1 MQRVGADQVLGVLGD
16 LPLGVRGQQL
26 RADGGV
32 QNVLKHRPGG
42 GKGGHFRNRV
52 DHPADQGLGNGGV
65 HAVHAHVVAVVGTP
79 AEGQLAQIAG
89 AHHDTADDTGIV
101 HENLRPFSGLRVFVG
116 AVVDIGVVADV
127 GKVEVHRIL
136 DIDLLAGN
144 SQRAHQLPGVVVR
157 PVGGAEA
164 GHGHAADVGRRPPQ
178 LTHGLY
184 GHQQRQRGVQSP
196 GNADDRFRAAQNG
209 QPLFQPRHLHVENFH
224 ATLDA
229 VLLPRG
235 DEGQLR
241 QRVARAV
248 TAKLRG
254 VGVNKHGGMS
264 RILLGGVLEA
274 LVFHPVGA
282 DSAKVA
288 VAHQHIVRRDGFF
301 RFGKEPSV
309 LPDQALSGE
318 NQILCG
324 LRGTGGTVGID
335 AVQRGRLVLHQPPA
349 VGTFADG
356 FVGGGEVQNH
366 LRAVQRQKR
375 RRRQGRPHILADL
388 HAQQRSANAE
398 NGSRENGD
406 RLTQKLRQIL
416 RHLRPGGK
424 PALFVKLIIIGNVGL
439 RHQGVNLS
447 PGNDGGAVVHPHS
460 RPDGQSHRR
469 RYAGV
474 IFCAVGNFPDTLLN
488 SRPEG
493 ILKEQIL
500 TGIPGKRQLREQD
513 DIRLPRIG
521 FFNVG
526 ADILRIFR
534 RVPHPDRRYG
544 AGNSDKIQHRNSSR
558 SFSEGII
565 PYSSRFAKRI

>member
-1 MQRVGADQVLGVLGD
+1 MQRVGADQILGVLGD
-16 LPLGVRGQQL
+16 FPLGVRGQQL

-42 GKGGHFRNRV
+42 GEGGHFRNRV
-52 DHPADQGLGNGGV
+52 DHPADQGLGDGGV

-79 AEGQLAQIAG
+79 AESQLAQIAG

-101 HENLRPFSGLRVFVG
+101 HENLRPFSGLRIFVG
-116 AVVDIGVVADV
+116 AVVDAGVVADV

-136 DIDLLAGN
+136 DIDFLAGN
-144 SQRAHQLPGVVVR
+144 SQGAHQLPGIVVR

-164 GHGHAADVGRRPPQ
+164 GHGHAADIRRGPPQ
-178 LTHGLY
+178 PAHGLH
-184 GHQQRQRGVQSP
+184 GHQQRQGGVQSP

-224 ATLDA
+224 APLDA

-241 QRVARAV
+241 QRIICAVA
-248 TAKLRG
+248 AKLRG
-254 VGVNKHGGMS
+254 VGINKHGGMS

-282 DSAKVA
+282 DSAQVA
-288 VAHQHIVRRDGFF
+288 VADQHIVRRDGFF

-309 LPDQALSGE
+309 LPDQALPGE
-318 NQILCG
+318 NQILG
-324 LRGTGGTVGID
+324 GFRGTGGTVGID
-335 AVQRGRLVLHQPPA
+335 AVQRGGLVLHQTPA
-349 VGTFADG
+349 IGALADG

-375 RRRQGRPHILADL
+375 GRRQGRPHILADL
-388 HAQQRSANAE
+388 HAQQCAANAE

-406 RLTQKLRQIL
+406 RLAQKLRHVL

-424 PALFVKLIIIGNVGL
+424 PALFVKLIIIGNVGF

-447 PGNDGGAVVHPHS
+447 PGNDGGAVVQPHS

-469 RYAGV
+469 RYVGV
-474 IFCAVGNFPDTLLN
+474 VFCAVGNFSDSLLN
-488 SRPEG
+488 SHPEG
-493 ILKEQIL
+493 VLKEQIL

-513 DIRLPRIG
+513 DIRPLPVG
-521 FFNVG
+521 FFDIG
-526 ADILRIFR
+526 ADILRVLR
-534 RVPHPDRRYG
+534 RIPHPDRRYG

>member
-1 MQRVGADQVLGVLGD
+1 MQRVGADQILGVLGD

-42 GKGGHFRNRV
+42 GEGGHFRNRV
-52 DHPADQGLGNGGV
+52 DHPADERLGNGSV

-79 AEGQLAQIAG
+79 AESQLAQVPG
-89 AHHDTADDTGIV
+89 THHNAADDAGIV

-116 AVVDIGVVADV
+116 AVVDAGVVANV
-127 GKVEVHRIL
+127 GKVEVHRVF
-136 DIDLLAGN
+136 DIDFLAGN
-144 SQRAHQLPGVVVR
+144 SQGAHQLPGIVVR

-164 GHGHAADVGRRPPQ
+164 GHGHAADIRRGPPQ
-178 LTHGLY
+178 LAHGLH

-224 ATLDA
+224 APLDA

-235 DEGQLR
+235 DERQLR

-248 TAKLRG
+248 AAKLRG

-282 DSAKVA
+282 DSAQVA
-288 VAHQHIVRRDGFF
+288 VADQHVVRRDGFF

-309 LPDQALSGE
+309 LPDQALAGE
-318 NQILCG
+318 DQVLRG
-324 LRGTGGTVGID
+324 LRGTGGTVGVD
-335 AVQRGRLVLHQPPA
+335 AVQRGGLVLHQPPA
-349 VGTFADG
+349 VGALADG

-406 RLTQKLRQIL
+406 RLAQKLRQIL

-460 RPDGQSHRR
+460 RPDGQSHHR

-474 IFCAVGNFPDTLLN
+474 IFCAVGNFSDSLLN
-488 SRPEG
+488 PRPEG
-493 ILKEQIL
+493 VLKE
-500 TGIPGKRQLREQD
+500 
-513 DIRLPRIG
+513 
-521 FFNVG
+521 
-526 ADILRIFR
+526 
-534 RVPHPDRRYG
+534 
-544 AGNSDKIQHRNSSR
+544 
-558 SFSEGII
+558 
-565 PYSSRFAKRI
+565 

>member
-1 MQRVGADQVLGVLGD
+1 MDA
-16 LPLGVRGQQL
+16 
-26 RADGGV
+26 
-32 QNVLKHRPGG
+32 
-42 GKGGHFRNRV
+42 
-52 DHPADQGLGNGGV
+52 
-65 HAVHAHVVAVVGTP
+65 
-79 AEGQLAQIAG
+79 
-89 AHHDTADDTGIV
+89 
-101 HENLRPFSGLRVFVG
+101 
-116 AVVDIGVVADV
+116 GVVADV
-127 GKVEVHRIL
+127 GKMEVHRVF
-136 DIDLLAGN
+136 DIDFLAGN

-164 GHGHAADVGRRPPQ
+164 GHGHAADVGRRPSQ
-178 LTHGLY
+178 LTHGLH

-196 GNADDRFRAAQNG
+196 GNADDCFRAAQNG
-209 QPLFQPRHLHVENFH
+209 QPLLQPRHLHVEDFH
-224 ATLDA
+224 APTDA

-235 DEGQLR
+235 DER
-241 QRVARAV
+241 QFGKRVARAV
-248 TAKLRG
+248 AAKLRG
-254 VGVNKHGGMS
+254 AGVYQDGGTS
-264 RILLGGVLEA
+264 LVLLGGVLEA

-282 DSAKVA
+282 DSAQVA
-288 VAHQHIVRRDGFF
+288 VADQHIVRRDGFF

-309 LPDQALSGE
+309 LPDQALAGE
-318 NQILCG
+318 NQILRG

-335 AVQRGRLVLHQPPA
+335 AVQRGGLVLHQPPA
-349 VGTFADG
+349 VGALADG

-406 RLTQKLRQIL
+406 RLAQKLRHVL

-424 PALFVKLIIIGNVGL
+424 PALFVKLIIVGNVGL
-439 RHQGVNLS
+439 RHQGVYLS
-447 PGNDGGAVVHPHS
+447 PGNDGGAVVQPHS
-460 RPDGQSHRR
+460 RPDGQSHHR

-474 IFCAVGNFPDTLLN
+474 IFRAVGNFSDSLLN

-493 ILKEQIL
+493 VLKEQIL
-500 TGIPGKRQLREQD
+500 TGIPGERQLREQD
-513 DIRLPRIG
+513 NIRPLPVG
-521 FFNVG
+521 FFDIG
-526 ADILRIFR
+526 ADILRVLR
-534 RVPHPDRRYG
+534 RIPHPDRRYG

>member
-1 MQRVGADQVLGVLGD
+1 M
-16 LPLGVRGQQL
+16 
-26 RADGGV
+26 
-32 QNVLKHRPGG
+32 
-42 GKGGHFRNRV
+42 
-52 DHPADQGLGNGGV
+52 
-65 HAVHAHVVAVVGTP
+65 
-79 AEGQLAQIAG
+79 
-89 AHHDTADDTGIV
+89 
-101 HENLRPFSGLRVFVG
+101 ENL
-116 AVVDIGVVADV
+116 
-127 GKVEVHRIL
+127 
-136 DIDLLAGN
+136 
-144 SQRAHQLPGVVVR
+144 
-157 PVGGAEA
+157 
-164 GHGHAADVGRRPPQ
+164 HA
-178 LTHGLY
+178 
-184 GHQQRQRGVQSP
+184 
-196 GNADDRFRAAQNG
+196 
-209 QPLFQPRHLHVENFH
+209 PLN
-224 ATLDA
+224 A
-229 VLLPRG
+229 VLLSRG
-235 DEGQLR
+235 DEGQFR
-241 QRVARAV
+241 QRIICAVA
-248 TAKLRG
+248 AKFRG

-264 RILLGGVLEA
+264 RILLGGILEA

-288 VAHQHIVRRDGFF
+288 VADQHIVRRNGFF

-309 LPDQALSGE
+309 LPDQALAGE
-318 NQILCG
+318 NQILGG

-335 AVQRGRLVLHQPPA
+335 AVQRGGLVLHQPPA
-349 VGTFADG
+349 IGALADG

-398 NGSRENGD
+398 NGFRENGD
-406 RLTQKLRQIL
+406 RLAQKLRQIL

-447 PGNDGGAVVHPHS
+447 PGNDGGAVVQPHS
-460 RPDGQSHRR
+460 CPDGQSHHR

-474 IFCAVGNFPDTLLN
+474 IFCAVGNFSDSLLN

-493 ILKEQIL
+493 VLKEQIL

-526 ADILRIFR
+526 ADILRVLR

>member
-1 MQRVGADQVLGVLGD
+1 M
-16 LPLGVRGQQL
+16 
-26 RADGGV
+26 
-32 QNVLKHRPGG
+32 
-42 GKGGHFRNRV
+42 
-52 DHPADQGLGNGGV
+52 
-65 HAVHAHVVAVVGTP
+65 
-79 AEGQLAQIAG
+79 
-89 AHHDTADDTGIV
+89 
-101 HENLRPFSGLRVFVG
+101 
-116 AVVDIGVVADV
+116 
-127 GKVEVHRIL
+127 
-136 DIDLLAGN
+136 
-144 SQRAHQLPGVVVR
+144 
-157 PVGGAEA
+157 
-164 GHGHAADVGRRPPQ
+164 
-178 LTHGLY
+178 
-184 GHQQRQRGVQSP
+184 
-196 GNADDRFRAAQNG
+196 
-209 QPLFQPRHLHVENFH
+209 ENFH
-224 ATLDA
+224 APPDA
-229 VLLPRG
+229 ILLPRG
-235 DEGQLR
+235 DEGQFR
-241 QRVARAV
+241 QRIICAVA
-248 TAKLRG
+248 AKLRG
-254 VGVNKHGGMS
+254 VGVYQDGGTC

-282 DSAKVA
+282 DSAQVA
-288 VAHQHIVRRDGFF
+288 VADQHIVRRNGFL

-309 LPDQALSGE
+309 LPDQALAGE
-318 NQILCG
+318 DQVLRG
-324 LRGTGGTVGID
+324 FRGTGGTVGID
-335 AVQRGRLVLHQPPA
+335 AVQRGGLVLHQPPA
-349 VGTFADG
+349 IGALADG

-375 RRRQGRPHILADL
+375 RRRQGRPHILTDL
-388 HAQQRSANAE
+388 HAQQRAANAE

-406 RLTQKLRQIL
+406 RLAQKLRQIL

-460 RPDGQSHRR
+460 RPDGQSHHR

-474 IFCAVGNFPDTLLN
+474 IFCAVSNFSDSLLN

-493 ILKEQIL
+493 VLKEQIL